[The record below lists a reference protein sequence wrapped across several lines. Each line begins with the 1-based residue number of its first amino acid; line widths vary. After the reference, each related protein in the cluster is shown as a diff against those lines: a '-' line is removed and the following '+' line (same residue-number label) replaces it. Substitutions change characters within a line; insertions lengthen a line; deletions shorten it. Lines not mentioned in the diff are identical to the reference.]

1 MSHLKLWDGA
11 RGLAIDPGQTTGI
24 CIGEVTG
31 KFQFGISQ
39 CIEVPW
45 DNRFEGV
52 TEAIRA
58 INPDFVVM
66 ERFRVYAHKAADL
79 VGSENPSSQI
89 IGIVELY
96 LWQRGQLDNLYYQ
109 NASER
114 VATKVLPAHAELV
127 KGSDHK
133 RDAYQHFRTFIILNS
148 RHL

>member
-1 MSHLKLWDGA
+1 VSAFKLWPGA
-11 RGLAIDPGQTTGI
+11 RGVSIDPGKTSGV
-24 CIGEVTG
+24 CSGEVTG
-31 KFQFGISQ
+31 KFRFTVSQ

-52 TEAIRA
+52 TEAIRVV
-58 INPDFVVM
+58 NPDFVVM

-79 VGSENPSSQI
+79 VGSENPSSQV

-96 LWQRGQLDNLYYQ
+96 LWQRQQLDILYYQ

-114 VATKVLPAHAELV
+114 KAAGVLPEHKHLVMGSAHKV
-127 KGSDHK
+127 
-133 RDAYQHFRTFIILNS
+133 DAYQHLRTFIILNS